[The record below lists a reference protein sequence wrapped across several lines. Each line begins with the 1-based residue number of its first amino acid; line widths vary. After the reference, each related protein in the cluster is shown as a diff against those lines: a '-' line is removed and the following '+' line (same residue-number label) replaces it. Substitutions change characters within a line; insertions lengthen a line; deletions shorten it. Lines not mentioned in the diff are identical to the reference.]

1 MAGRR
6 RTGTARVNRMSQDLR
21 AELERFL
28 ESLEIQ
34 TRCVEHPAVTVA
46 PFLFLIILQ
55 YVRVFA
61 WPFRVS
67 HPAEVGV
74 SVGRRCCRVVTCGVF
89 LQVFT
94 VEEMMPHLQDVS
106 GVVAKNLFLKD
117 KKKKTLFLVSTVHS
131 CQVDLNQLAKS
142 LGVGGGNLRFADES
156 LMLEKLK
163 VGQGCATALAL
174 LFDKDL
180 SVQLVLDRALVE
192 GPHPL
197 VFFHPMT
204 NTASLGLHPQDLL
217 RFLEETGHKPILH
230 NFP

>member
-34 TRCVEHPAVTVA
+34 TRCVEHPA
-46 PFLFLIILQ
+46 
-55 YVRVFA
+55 
-61 WPFRVS
+61 
-67 HPAEVGV
+67 
-74 SVGRRCCRVVTCGVF
+74 
-89 LQVFT
+89 VFT